1 MRRFKEL
8 PGDKDGGQRKPGDLD
23 AKVISLKDFT
33 KEKKNPSEAAFSG
46 FSCSSKSSD
55 T

>member
-1 MRRFKEL
+1 MRSFKQL
-8 PGDKDGGQRKPGDLD
+8 PGDKDGGRRKPGDLD

-33 KEKKNPSEAAFSG
+33 KEKNASGTAFGG